1 MSCTDTAMSDYF
13 DALQALLRDLR
24 EQEWDALRRAADVC
38 AEAVAARGVIHV
50 FDTGHLLSHEMICR
64 TGGLV
69 AYTPLRI
76 AGTVDNT
83 NPHRGAAAPSG
94 EEADRRLVE
103 WALSGGTLRR
113 GDVLV
118 MSSVSGTSALVVELT
133 LAAQALG
140 VTVVAV
146 TAVRHSSRLPSGHSS
161 GRRLHEIADVVLDDH
176 ADYGD
181 SMIEVAGLGKRI
193 NPASG
198 VTGAVLMWALN
209 AGVVE
214 RLLARGVVPSVY
226 TSVHLPDGRRQLAE
240 VEERYRVE
248 GR

>member
-1 MSCTDTAMSDYF
+1 MAGYF
-13 DALQALLRDLR
+13 DAMHALLRDLR
-24 EQEWDALRRAADVC
+24 EHEWEPLARAADIC
-38 AEAVAARGVIHV
+38 AQALAGKGAIHI
-50 FDTGHLLSHEMICR
+50 FDTGHLLSHELICR

-83 NPHRGAAAPSG
+83 NPRRAASVPSG
-94 EEADRRLVE
+94 EEADRLLVT
-103 WALSGGTLRR
+103 WALSAGTLRR

-118 MSSVSGTSALVVELT
+118 MSSVSGTSPLVIELT

-140 VTVVAV
+140 VTVIAV
-146 TAVRHSSRLPSGHSS
+146 TAVRHSSKLAAGHST
-161 GRRLHEIADVVLDDH
+161 GKRLHEIADVVLDNH

-181 SMIEVAGLGKRI
+181 SMIQPSGLAKRI

-209 AGVVE
+209 AGIVE
-214 RLLARGVVPSVY
+214 RLVARGLEPSIY
-226 TSVHLPDGRRQLAE
+226 TSVHLPGGARQLAE

-248 GR
+248 GL

>member
-1 MSCTDTAMSDYF
+1 MTSTDTAMAGYF
-13 DALQALLRDLR
+13 DVLSALLRDLR
-24 EQEWDALRRAADVC
+24 EQEWDALRRAADLC
-38 AEAVAARGVIHV
+38 AEAVAARGVIHI

-76 AGTVDNT
+76 AGTVDNA
-83 NPHRGAAAPSG
+83 NPHRGAAAPAG
-94 EEADRRLVE
+94 EDADRLLVQ
-103 WALSGGTLRR
+103 WALSAGTLRR

-133 LAAQALG
+133 LAAQARG
-140 VTVVAV
+140 VTVIAV
-146 TAVRHSSRLPSGHSS
+146 TAVRHSSRLAPGHST
-161 GRRLHEIADVVLDDH
+161 GKRLHEIADLVLDDH

-181 SMIEVAGLGKRI
+181 SMLEVAGLGQRI

-209 AGVVE
+209 AGIVE
-214 RLLARGVVPSVY
+214 RLVARGVEPSVY
-226 TSVHLPDGRRQLAE
+226 TSVHLPGGPGRLAE